1 MAKPFTATLLGG
13 LVAGA
18 LDITYACVHWNI
30 AHDVAPM
37 RIFQSVAA
45 GLLGRDAAVAGG
57 WNSAALGLALH
68 FAMTTIMAA
77 FFVVAT
83 RAVPVLD
90 RMPLLSGIVYGLGL
104 NAVMNFIVVPFSAAG
119 DGTIQAPE
127 FNQFFYGGLLAHTL
141 LVGVPIAFIAKRFA
155 G

>member
-1 MAKPFTATLLGG
+1 MAKPVSAILLGG

-30 AHDVAPM
+30 AHDVAPR

-45 GLLGRDAAVAGG
+45 GVLGREDAVAGG
-57 WNSAALGLALH
+57 WSTAALGLALH
-68 FAMTTIMAA
+68 FLMTTIMAG
-77 FFVVAT
+77 FFV
-83 RAVPVLD
+83 AVTQPTPALN
-90 RMPLLSGIVYGLGL
+90 RWPLLSGVVYGLGL
-104 NAVMNFIVVPFSAAG
+104 YAVMNFLVVPFSAAG

-141 LVGVPIAFIAKRFA
+141 LVGVPIALIAKRFA
-155 G
+155 H

>member
-18 LDITYACVHWNI
+18 LDITYACAHWNI
-30 AHDVAPM
+30 AHDVAPQ

-57 WNSAALGLALH
+57 WNTAALGLALH
-68 FAMTTIMAA
+68 FVMTTIMAA
-77 FFVVAT
+77 FFVAAS
-83 RAVPVLD
+83 RAAPALN
-90 RMPLLSGIVYGLGL
+90 RTPLLSGIVYGLGL
-104 NAVMNFIVVPFSAAG
+104 YAVMNFIVVPFSAAG
-119 DGTIQAPE
+119 DGVIQAPE

-141 LVGVPIAFIAKRFA
+141 LVGVPIALIAKRFEN
-155 G
+155 

>member
-13 LVAGA
+13 FVAGA
-18 LDITYACVHWNI
+18 LDITYTCVHWNI
-30 AHDVAPM
+30 AHDVAPQ

-57 WNSAALGLALH
+57 WNTAVLGLVLH

-77 FFVVAT
+77 FFVLVT
-83 RAVPVLD
+83 RAAPALN
-90 RMPLLSGIVYGLGL
+90 RAPLVSGVIYGLGL
-104 NAVMNFIVVPFSAAG
+104 YAVMNFIVVPFSATG

-141 LVGVPIAFIAKRFA
+141 LVGAPIALIAKRF
-155 G
+155 GD

>member
-1 MAKPFTATLLGG
+1 MAKPFTATFLGG
-13 LVAGA
+13 LVAGV

-57 WNSAALGLALH
+57 WNTASLGLLLH
-68 FAMTTIMAA
+68 FVMATIMAA
-77 FFVVAT
+77 FFVAAS
-83 RAVPVLD
+83 RAAPAVN
-90 RMPLLSGIVYGLGL
+90 RAPLLSGTIYGLGL
-104 NAVMNFIVVPFSAAG
+104 YAVMNFIVVPFSAAG

-127 FNQFFYGGLLAHTL
+127 FNQFFFGGLLAHTL
-141 LVGVPIAFIAKRFA
+141 LLGVPIAFIAKRFA
-155 G
+155 D